1 MRASYVYRV
10 EFVRSSEPP
19 EVIYVAALSPLEALK
34 ILEEARPNRAPQSV
48 TWIGEILL

>member
-10 EFVRSSEPP
+10 EFVINNAPP
-19 EVIYVAALSPLEALK
+19 EVVYVAALSPLEALK
-34 ILEEARPNRAPQSV
+34 VLQEARPNRTPQSV